1 MEIRILVFFFFREKN
16 VLPYLVIFPVNS
28 EILTTLWM

>member
-1 MEIRILVFFFFREKN
+1 MEIRILVFFLREKN
-16 VLPYLVIFPVNS
+16 VLPYLVFFPVNS